1 MNDPIF
7 MEKSF
12 EVIIIVRM
20 GNTHAPCYTKNVGTR
35 QAANK
40 DLHFRLKHLYAAIV
54 LKLLVGNFLLYVEKE
69 IIRALVLEGDLR
81 M

>member
-20 GNTHAPCYTKNVGTR
+20 GNTHAPCYTKNAGTR

-54 LKLLVGNFLLYVEKE
+54 LKAFTRKFSSICRKE
-69 IIRALVLEGDLR
+69 NN
-81 M
+81 